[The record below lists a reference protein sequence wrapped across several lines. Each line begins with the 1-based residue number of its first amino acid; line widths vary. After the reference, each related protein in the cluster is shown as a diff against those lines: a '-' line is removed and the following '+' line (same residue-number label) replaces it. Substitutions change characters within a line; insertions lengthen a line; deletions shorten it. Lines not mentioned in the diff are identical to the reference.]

1 LGCVTAM
8 RQDRRA
14 TCYTLAIQ
22 EHRSLEIDIADKRE
36 MRAGEMIGNMGPQST
51 PVNFLMGSL
60 DPLSMEPCGLMWD
73 ESGAQLGAQLA
84 GWAGHEA
91 QPRHRCRG
99 AALRG
104 MPNRHGIKNRLH
116 VSGPVSWPDARVSE
130 HRGMTPCCH
139 PLPPCDGVV
148 VASPFRGGH

>member
-1 LGCVTAM
+1 M

-60 DPLSMEPCGLMWD
+60 DPLSMEPCGLMWND
-73 ESGAQLGAQLA
+73 RGAQHGAQLA
-84 GWAGHEA
+84 GWPAMKFS
-91 QPRHRCRG
+91 RG
-99 AALRG
+99 IVAAARRFAACQIVMGSKTAFTCPAPYRG
-104 MPNRHGIKNRLH
+104 RT
-116 VSGPVSWPDARVSE
+116 
-130 HRGMTPCCH
+130 RGS
-139 PLPPCDGVV
+139 
-148 VASPFRGGH
+148 ASIAA